1 MGPIRGTR
9 NEEGVKMSPKGEKK
23 IERMRE
29 AETSLD
35 KKMREGLEMEER

>member
-23 IERMRE
+23 IETHRE
-29 AETSLD
+29 PDMQVVCRNKT
-35 KKMREGLEMEER
+35 